1 MMMNPD
7 DRKIQRKQN
16 LDKKVDDKKNYTDE
30 YRQYKK
36 QKNEIKSKK
45 EDLDQEDWEFW
56 KEYYK

>member
-1 MMMNPD
+1 MNSD

-16 LDKKVDDKKNYTDE
+16 LDKKVDDKKTYSEE

-45 EDLDQEDWEFW
+45 QDLEQEDWEFW
-56 KEYYK
+56 KDYYR

>member
-1 MMMNPD
+1 MMNSD

-16 LDKKVDDKKNYTDE
+16 LDKKVDDKKTYSEE

-45 EDLDQEDWEFW
+45 QDLEQEDWEFW
-56 KEYYK
+56 KDYYK

>member
-1 MMMNPD
+1 MMNPD

>member
-1 MMMNPD
+1 MNSD

-16 LDKKVDDKKNYTDE
+16 LDKKVDDKKTYSEE

-45 EDLDQEDWEFW
+45 QDLEQEDWEFW
-56 KEYYK
+56 KDYYK